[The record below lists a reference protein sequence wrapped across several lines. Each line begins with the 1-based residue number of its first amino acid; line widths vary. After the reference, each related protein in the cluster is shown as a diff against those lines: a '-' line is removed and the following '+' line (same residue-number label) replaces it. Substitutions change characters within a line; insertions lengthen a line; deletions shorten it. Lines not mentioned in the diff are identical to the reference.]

1 MGRFLGIILA
11 FCLLFSSCTP
21 AEKKRF
27 SKVDPSHSGIR
38 FNNSLTDTPELNI
51 LTYLYYYNGGGVAAA
66 DFNSDGLPDLYFTS
80 NQGPDK
86 LYMNLGELQFQDIT
100 EEAGIDNNGNWTTG
114 VSHVDIN
121 NDGLLD
127 LYICRIGNYRGI
139 EGRNKLFVNQGVQ
152 KNGIPVFKEMA
163 ASYGLD
169 FSGFST
175 QAAFLDFD
183 LDGDLDMY
191 LLNHSVHPNSN
202 YGKGAVRRNIDPL
215 SGDRLYENQD
225 GSFVDISENAGIF
238 QGRIGYGLGVG
249 VSDLNGDLYPDIY
262 VGNDFF
268 ENDYL
273 YLNQGDGSFK
283 EVISSDNNPLGHT
296 SHYSMG
302 NDLADVNNDG
312 LTDIISLD
320 MLPENLETYKTSGL
334 EFSYPTYSYY
344 LKNGYAPQYMQNT
357 LHLNLDEG
365 KFSEV
370 AHMAGI
376 SASEWSWGALIA
388 DYDNDGY
395 KDVFVSNGIK
405 GATNDM
411 DFINFIANENIQKR
425 ISMGMSAE
433 DMAFID
439 ELPVKK
445 VPNYFFRNNGDLSFE
460 DVTDL
465 WFEREDSFSNG
476 CVYADLDLDGDLD
489 IVVNNIDDEAYVLEN
504 TTNLDQ
510 GTNYLSVKFTGG
522 PNNRFGIGARIIA
535 YKNSSVYSYENYST
549 RGYLSAIEPKV
560 HIGLGTQESLDS
572 LRVIWPGG
580 KTQILKDI
588 TAKGELVLDK
598 KNANTDISS
607 LPLNIE
613 AKHLV
618 RTTDTIP
625 YSHKDPPTL
634 EFDRDPLVPFASTNE
649 GPDISVADVNGDG
662 LDDLFLSGAKNQPSK
677 LLLQLEDGEFEAS
690 QEELFEIDARSED
703 VAHVFFNSNGDEYPD
718 LLVVSG
724 GNEYQS
730 GAALQPRLYINTKG
744 VFQKDSLQF
753 SGTELNASSVVA
765 SDIDS
770 DGDMDITISSDLVPW
785 EYGETPRQFIFQ
797 NNGSGQFTE
806 LTDTTSAEFGNL
818 GNTKDIIWADLDGNG
833 WKDLVAVGHWMPISV
848 FMNDGS
854 KLTLQEDNGLEFS
867 NGWWN
872 TVFADDLDNDGDID
886 LVCGNWGENSKF
898 KANKEEPITLYRQDF
913 DNNGSVETL
922 VTYRY
927 KGKETPF
934 ASKDEL
940 VKQMPF
946 LNKKFLSYK
955 SFAAASLDE
964 LFGEESLSAAQTKY
978 VYTLQSVFI
987 ENLGNGQY
995 SMSPLPAIAQSSS
1008 IQDIE
1013 ITDYDKDGLNDLIL
1027 VGNNFEI
1034 STQLGRM
1041 DALHGVILRNE
1052 KNGGF
1057 KWAQNQ
1063 GFNIQGAARAIEKI
1077 AIEDEAFFIIGLNN
1091 DSPVLLKKSNH

>member
-11 FCLLFSSCTP
+11 FCLLFLSCTQT
-21 AEKKRF
+21 EKKRF

-38 FNNSLTDTPELNI
+38 FNNTLTDTPELNI

-66 DFNSDGLPDLYFTS
+66 DVNSDGLPDLYFTS

-86 LYMNLGELQFQDIT
+86 LYLNLGGLQFRDIT

-127 LYICRIGNYRGI
+127 LYVCRIGNYRGI
-139 EGRNKLFVNQGVQ
+139 EGKNKLYVNQGQ
-152 KNGIPVFKEMA
+152 KNGLPVFKEMA

-175 QAAFLDFD
+175 QAAFLDYD

-202 YGKGAVRRNIDPL
+202 YGKGAVRKDFDPL
-215 SGDRLYENQD
+215 SGDRFFENQD
-225 GSFVDISENAGIF
+225 GSFVDISDKAGIF
-238 QGRIGYGLGVG
+238 QGRIGYGLGIG

-273 YLNQGDGSFK
+273 YINQGDGSFI
-283 EVISSDNNPLGHT
+283 EVISGDNNPLGHT

-334 EFSYPTYSYY
+334 EFPYPTYSYY
-344 LKNGYAPQYMQNT
+344 LKNGYSPQYMQNT

-395 KDVFVSNGIK
+395 KDVFISNGIK

-433 DMAFID
+433 DMEFID

-445 VPNYFFRNNGDLSFE
+445 VPNYFFRNSGDLSFE

-476 CVYADLDLDGDLD
+476 CIYADLDLDGDLD
-489 IVVNNIDDEAYVLEN
+489 VVVNNIDAEAHILEN
-504 TTNLDQ
+504 TTNSDP
-510 GTNYLSVKFTGG
+510 GTNYLSVKFDGS
-522 PNNRFGIGARIIA
+522 PNNRFGIGARILA
-535 YKNSSVYSYENYST
+535 YNNSSVYSYENYST

-560 HIGLGTQESLDS
+560 HIGLGKQDSLDS

-580 KTQILKDI
+580 KTQILKDVP
-588 TAKGELVLDK
+588 AQGELVLDES
-598 KNANTDISS
+598 NAGSHFNVLSWKT
-607 LPLNIE
+607 E
-613 AKHLV
+613 EKHLEKIS
-618 RTTDTIP
+618 DSIP
-625 YSHKDPPTL
+625 YSHEDPPTL

-662 LDDLFLSGAKNQPSK
+662 LDDLFMSGAKNQPSK
-677 LLLQLEDGEFEAS
+677 LLLQVKGGGFEAS

-730 GAALQPRLYINTKG
+730 GAALRPRLYINNKG
-744 VFQKDSLQF
+744 MFHKDSIQF

-806 LTDTTSAEFGNL
+806 VTDTTSAEFGNL
-818 GNTKDIIWADLDGNG
+818 GNTKDILWVDLDGNG

-848 FMNDGS
+848 FMNDGET
-854 KLTLQEDNGLEFS
+854 LTLQGNNGLDNS
-867 NGWWN
+867 HGWWN
-872 TVFADDLDNDGDID
+872 TVFADDFDNDGDLD

-898 KANKEEPITLYRQDF
+898 KATSEEPITLYRQDF

-955 SFAAASLDE
+955 AFAAASIDE
-964 LFGEESLSAAQTKY
+964 LFGEESLSAAKTKN
-978 VYTLQSVFI
+978 VYTLQSVYI
-987 ENLGNGQY
+987 ENQGNGQY

-1008 IQDIE
+1008 IRDIE
-1013 ITDYDKDGLNDLIL
+1013 ITDYNKDGFKDLIL

-1063 GFNIQGAARAIEKI
+1063 GINIQGAARAIEKI
-1077 AIEDEAFFIIGLNN
+1077 AIEDEAYFIIGLNN